1 MGKISYLSD
10 KTHNGDHWSV
20 QQMLQD
26 ALESP
31 AIPEEGNFDK
41 ALFVKLD
48 SNNGDYTVGFSQA
61 GMSMSEC
68 LALIEVVKTM
78 FLREMGY

>member
-1 MGKISYLSD
+1 MNKVSYLSD
-10 KTHNGDHWSV
+10 KTRNGDHWTV

-26 ALESP
+26 ALDTP
-31 AIPEEGNFDK
+31 PGPEGNFDK

-68 LALIEVVKTM
+68 LALIEVVKTI